1 MHVGVGIHPAGD
13 GACFS
18 ASLYDGH
25 GHPFL
30 RLRDGTHSL
39 AVGPVKPW
47 PLIQARQIR
56 PAAPAGARKTGT
68 RPTDRFPRQPEAA
81 SADSEVRPG
90 PRLPALRAHRLKIRE
105 AAPEALPTLS
115 LPTLGGLLGWLL
127 IVAWPP
133 RLASYGCLGSGP
145 DPRLSGSCGRGLV
158 RGKPPG
164 TTRCCKSAGWL
175 PGMGARWSLSG
186 CGAAGW
192 PGGAAGQSR
201 RASAAHQGRPAC
213 VRRPRPGPP
222 GSSTVPEP
230 TAGGPGNAGA

>member
-1 MHVGVGIHPAGD
+1 MGIHPAGD

-18 ASLYDGH
+18 ASLYDGQ

-90 PRLPALRAHRLKIRE
+90 PRLPTLRAHHLKIRE

-115 LPTLGGLLGWLL
+115 
-127 IVAWPP
+127 PP
-133 RLASYGCLGSGP
+133 NPCARKLT
-145 DPRLSGSCGRGLV
+145 RWRGL
-158 RGKPPG
+158 
-164 TTRCCKSAGWL
+164 
-175 PGMGARWSLSG
+175 
-186 CGAAGW
+186 
-192 PGGAAGQSR
+192 SR
-201 RASAAHQGRPAC
+201 TEDPVLRDRP
-213 VRRPRPGPP
+213 
-222 GSSTVPEP
+222 SEP
-230 TAGGPGNAGA
+230 A